1 MSKFHAVFEDVSLK
15 LTPAIS
21 GFVNSAAL
29 ESEVRGTRSEVRG
42 TRYEVRGWAPRT
54 LWGRGACMRHLLKR

>member
-1 MSKFHAVFEDVSLK
+1 MSKFQAVFEDVRLK

-29 ESEVRGTRSEVRG
+29 ESEVRGTRLGSTHSLGPRRV
-42 TRYEVRGWAPRT
+42 YAPPPKKISVAR
-54 LWGRGACMRHLLKR
+54 

>member
-1 MSKFHAVFEDVSLK
+1 MSKFQAVFQDVRLK

-42 TRYEVRGWAPRT
+42 TRYEVGPRA
-54 LWGRGACMRHLLKR
+54 LSGAAARVCATS